1 MDVRTR
7 FKMPVIDYNDRTCII
22 IADISEMSIGLII
35 DSVSEVINI
44 TDENIVAPPELGR
57 NTNKFLKSI
66 GKVGNEVKLLLDY
79 NKLLTEEDAS
89 ILSEI

>member
-1 MDVRTR
+1 
-7 FKMPVIDYNDRTCII
+7 MPVIDYNDRTCII
-22 IADISEMSIGLII
+22 IADISDMSIGLII

-89 ILSEI
+89 ILYGI